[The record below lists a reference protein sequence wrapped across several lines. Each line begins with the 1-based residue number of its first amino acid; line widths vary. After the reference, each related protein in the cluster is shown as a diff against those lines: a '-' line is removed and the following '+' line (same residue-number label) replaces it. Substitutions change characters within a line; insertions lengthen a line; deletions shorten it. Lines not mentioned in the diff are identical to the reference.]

1 MTRLEVYPSI
11 SSNRV
16 LRRGTIPH
24 VVTNTH
30 NDEVLGVHFFSNA
43 VESTLKESDKVL
55 PTPFFPKWEKDE
67 TDETKSERAPT
78 AYAYKS
84 FGKGTYKLPYWCS

>member
-1 MTRLEVYPSI
+1 MV
-11 SSNRV
+11 
-16 LRRGTIPH
+16 TITN
-24 VVTNTH
+24 VVSTTH
-30 NDEVLGVHFFSNA
+30 YYEALGVHFFSNT

-55 PTPFFPKWEKDE
+55 PTFFFPKWEKDE

-84 FGKGTYKLPYWCS
+84 FGKGTYKLPH